1 MSATVSALAIAI
13 VLFAIDLAAPMM
25 YSIFRVDKGRSFGE
39 LRSIRSKYKIASFP
53 RSAFLVAFILSI
65 IFAPMGAENNPIYL
79 SVFIALAVA
88 YILCAIIDIRRAYAE
103 VK

>member
-1 MSATVSALAIAI
+1 MTATVSAMAIVI
-13 VLFAIDLAAPMM
+13 VLFSIDLAIPMM
-25 YSIFRVDKGRSFGE
+25 YSIFRVDRGRSFGE
-39 LRSIRSKYKIASFP
+39 LRSIRSKYKVVSFP
-53 RSAFLVAFILSI
+53 RSALLAAFILSI
-65 IFAPMGAENNPIYL
+65 IFAPTGAENNPIYL